1 MPGPTDPPLPTDP
14 PPGDAVSATLR
25 VGLVGGGR
33 VGTALLQL
41 FASAPTVRVVAVAD
55 SNPEAPGLALARAW
69 GIPVIS
75 SHLGIFASAPRIVVE
90 VTGLPDVLAELAQ
103 AKPPDV
109 ELVGSQSAWL
119 FWELVMRRAQEAQ
132 KFEKAE
138 TIRRMT
144 GGVFHSLNNFFTAI
158 LGRATLLLRAMDLG
172 QWTTA
177 QLTEGLQIITRNVI
191 RASEVLNRLRV
202 LTRETAEQPVT
213 RVDVN
218 GLIREGIAL
227 TDPLSREAL
236 LRSATIEVREE
247 LGDVPPVVGR
257 SSELLEVLVNLIVN
271 AIEAMPEGGAL
282 TLASSREGAT
292 VVIRV
297 EDTGLGIPDSAKAQL
312 FMPFFTT
319 KAHGTGLGLS
329 VSREIL
335 RRHGGDLEVESVEG
349 KGTCFT
355 VKLPAVAASLEDE
368 ASLPGLMG
376 RRALVVDD
384 DPFFRDILA
393 KLLSA
398 EGYQVHGAAGGAEAV
413 ACLDREPYNLV
424 ITDIV
429 MPHITGWQVA
439 TTARARN
446 PKAVVI
452 VFSGWTI
459 QPEDPS
465 FQDLGADAFLPK
477 PFQLPELVEVVRDVL
492 AKRMR
497 L

>member
-1 MPGPTDPPLPTDP
+1 
-14 PPGDAVSATLR
+14 
-25 VGLVGGGR
+25 
-33 VGTALLQL
+33 LLQL
-41 FASAPTVRVVAVAD
+41 FTSAPTVRVVAVVD
-55 SNPEAPGLALARAW
+55 PNPEAPGLALARAW
-69 GIPVIS
+69 GIPAIR
-75 SHLGIFASAPRIVVE
+75 SHLGIFAYAPRIVVE
-90 VTGLPDVLAELAQ
+90 ATGLPEVLAELAR

-109 ELVGSQSAWL
+109 ELVGAQSARL
-119 FWELVMRRAQEAQ
+119 FWELVIRRAQEAQ

-177 QLTEGLQIITRNVI
+177 QLTEGLQIITRNVT

-202 LTRETAEQPVT
+202 LTRETGEQPVT
-213 RVDVN
+213 RVDVI

-227 TDPLSREAL
+227 TDPLIREAL
-236 LRSATIEVREE
+236 LRSAAIEVRED

-257 SSELLEVLVNLIVN
+257 ASELLEVLVNLIVN

-282 TLASSREGAT
+282 TLAGSREGAA

-297 EDTGLGIPDSAKAQL
+297 EDTGLGIPDAVKAQL
-312 FMPFFTT
+312 FTPFFTT

-335 RRHGGDLEVESVEG
+335 RRHGGDLDVLSVEG
-349 KGTCFT
+349 KGACFT
-355 VKLPAVAASLEDE
+355 VTLPAAVVGLDE
-368 ASLPGLMG
+368 GASLPGLMG

-384 DPFFRDILA
+384 DAFFRDILA

-398 EGYQVHGAAGGAEAV
+398 EGYQVRGAAGGAEAV
-413 ACLDREPYNLV
+413 ACLEREPYNLV

-446 PKAVVI
+446 PEAVVI
-452 VFSGWTI
+452 VFSGWAI
-459 QPEDPS
+459 PPEDPS

-477 PFQLPELVEVVRDVL
+477 PFQLPELVEVVRGVL
-492 AKRMR
+492 AKRTQ